1 MSVWDE
7 SATLAGIKIGR
18 AQFIEEPNEFG
29 SGPARAATRYHQRFA
44 GRPNNVRCPLHRG
57 RVGKDNRVRLALEML
72 VEQQG
77 MREFVT
83 QCICGEVEIDWT
95 GLPAF
100 AKSACHRFIEL
111 LQDQR

>member
-72 VEQQG
+72 VE
-77 MREFVT
+77 
-83 QCICGEVEIDWT
+83 
-95 GLPAF
+95 
-100 AKSACHRFIEL
+100 L
-111 LQDQR
+111 LFGSFLVQRLVSPPRDALRRSHF